1 MIAKIYIKGLIVLMT
16 CFSSNQFDTVNGKLK
31 SSRLREQLATD
42 FQEILEFSEKM
53 RLYGVTQEN
62 FETYFHNGAIKS
74 FNFHQSSYYI
84 KQSKLNRIIE
94 KKLIHHLDVKHPI
107 KQLSKH
113 PSKTLK
119 DSDVLNTFSGE
130 WSGKWKSMPV
140 RHLWLSFKEIN
151 LEINEFFKIIGFQTC
166 FTGDGFGWNYLIQK
180 GEEII
185 ILGHVYHFNA
195 KGKLDYENPHY
206 ALVNDQSQLTW
217 VSDNHIY
224 YEFVCDNKK
233 HKNERHYVITAL
245 PYSRENKLK
254 FDTPIQAI
262 YTSSNSVN
270 YSTKIKKP
278 LNNVPHYKA
287 Q

>member
-16 CFSSNQFDTVNGKLK
+16 CFSSNQFDTVNGKLN

-42 FQEILEFSEKM
+42 FLEILEFSEKM
-53 RLYGVTQEN
+53 KLYGITQEN
-62 FETYFHNGAIKS
+62 FESFFHKGALES
-74 FNFHQSSYYI
+74 FNFHQSSHYM
-84 KQSKLNRIIE
+84 KQSNLNRMIE
-94 KKLIHHLDVKHPI
+94 RELINYQDLKHPL
-107 KQLSKH
+107 KK
-113 PSKTLK
+113 PSKSNSKNLK
-119 DSDVLNTFSGE
+119 VRSVLNTFSGE

-140 RHLWLSFKEIN
+140 RHLWLPFKEIN
-151 LEINEFFKIIGFQTC
+151 LEINELFKIIGFQTC

-180 GEEII
+180 GEETI
-185 ILGHVYHFNA
+185 ILGHVYHFNTI
-195 KGKLDYENPHY
+195 GKLDYENPHY
-206 ALVNDQSQLTW
+206 ALVNNQSQLTW

-254 FDTPIQAI
+254 FGTPIQAI
-262 YTSSNSVN
+262 YTSRNSVN
-270 YSTKIKKP
+270 NSTKIKKP
-278 LNNVPHYKA
+278 LNSVPHYKA